1 MRLIKACMPD
11 EVCALEESWRVL
23 DAASDNP
30 LAHFDWWRA
39 SLAAFADEETVHVVA
54 IGDGQRLSAAAP
66 LVRKTLGG
74 VRRLFLAG
82 QTELAEPGDVAV
94 ADERARRRLIRRW
107 PGADCRWSASACRR
121 ILRPWRR
128 CAARTVAADS

>member
-74 VRRLFLAG
+74 SAACSWPARPSSQSRATWRWRTSG
-82 QTELAEPGDVAV
+82 PGD
-94 ADERARRRLIRRW
+94 D
-107 PGADCRWSASACRR
+107 
-121 ILRPWRR
+121 
-128 CAARTVAADS
+128 